1 MQGSFSFSAELVNIE
16 CKLGKAHFRFSQTVP
31 VKEYWRGQKSVTAGN
46 NTGQTASCSARQWTP
61 SSSPMG
67 PGRHPASEWGRISG
81 LVNSSGGQPRKVKG
95 KAKRKRIELSYLFR
109 SPAHKVEITALMEA
123 SCADTFL
130 NATHG

>member
-1 MQGSFSFSAELVNIE
+1 MSSANLVKDISDFHKSEGILKGAEVSHSWQQHRTKSFVF
-16 CKLGKAHFRFSQTVP
+16 C
-31 VKEYWRGQKSVTAGN
+31 
-46 NTGQTASCSARQWTP
+46 RQQNP

-67 PGRHPASEWGRISG
+67 TTGRRPGFEWGRISD
-81 LVNSSGGQPRKVKG
+81 LVNSSGGQSRKVKG

-123 SCADTFL
+123 SCADTFF